1 MPYTP
6 IILEPLCVQVAA
18 DGQVPTHAA
27 EHTSEADG
35 RRNTMFSGGLNG
47 CMVEKRHILS
57 HSSWI
62 FMVLFTIVTIGFLKL
77 IFYSLWL
84 IYGFHHGF
92 HRKNTHKNIP

>member
-6 IILEPLCVQVAA
+6 IIFEPLCVQVAA

-62 FMVLFTIVTIGFLKL
+62 FMDLHGSFYYSYHRFFKTDFL
-77 IFYSLWL
+77 
-84 IYGFHHGF
+84 
-92 HRKNTHKNIP
+92 